1 MKTLNKAK
9 SQNTKI
15 VTLDKKFNKHQRGFS

>member
-9 SQNTKI
+9 SQNAKLES
-15 VTLDKKFNKHQRGFS
+15 LDKIINKHQRQHS